1 MIKNNSQVLL
11 RLFILP
17 LIGVLPSA
25 CTFLFYTPPN
35 ERQPQTSTPKEDIV
49 TAGEKTRT
57 TQTSLPNTKDKE
69 EATNT
74 QRSPETSKSEVN
86 ESEKEDLGEETKD
99 SGEVKADLF
108 VSPTGSDQ
116 NKQSDFATPVQ
127 FKETDSI
134 IFVSPYGSNKNI
146 GSEEEPFRSL
156 TKAIKEA
163 QKMQAE
169 SPEEEITIKLDKGT
183 YSERSGENQSIEI
196 PSGIHIVGSGES
208 TILLA
213 DIKLFSDTFL
223 NSFQVKDHNIKI
235 GNSENNNQ
243 QGSMILEELWIN
255 NGRVVIDSS
264 NTRLTDI
271 ELSNYNSGY
280 HSLIIYSGSP
290 TLNKIRILNNSYR
303 PNYNRSYRNQD
314 GSLEISNDASPQF
327 KELTIENSILGINNQ
342 GNTTIQNLKLIGN
355 RAGIFNQGEM
365 TIKNLSLSNAKQSHF
380 GICNYDQG
388 TILIEMA
395 NLNKNSLVKSEKCSS
410 YTGDSYP
417 DSIPNVAGNYDDVVI
432 ENHE

>member
-1 MIKNNSQVLL
+1 MIKSNSKILL
-11 RLFILP
+11 RLFIFP

-35 ERQPQTSTPKEDIV
+35 EIQPQTSTPKEDIV
-49 TAGEKTRT
+49 TAGEETGT

-74 QRSPETSKSEVN
+74 QHSPETSKSEVN
-86 ESEKEDLGEETKD
+86 ESEKEDFGEETKD

-108 VSPTGSDQ
+108 VSPSGSDQ
-116 NKQSDFATPVQ
+116 NKQINFATSVQ
-127 FKETDSI
+127 LKEADSI

-146 GSEEEPFRSL
+146 GSQEEPFRSL
-156 TKAIKEA
+156 TRAIKEA
-163 QKMQAE
+163 QKRQAE
-169 SPEEEITIKLDKGT
+169 NPEEEITIKLDKGT

-196 PSGIHIVGSGES
+196 TSGIHIVGSGDS

-223 NSFQVKDHNIKI
+223 KSFQVKDHNIKI

-243 QGSMILEELWIN
+243 PDSTMLEELWIN

-271 ELSNYNSGY
+271 ELSNYNSGS
-280 HSLIIYSGSP
+280 HSLIIFSGSP
-290 TLNKIRILNNSYR
+290 TLNQIKILNNSYER
-303 PNYNRSYRNQD
+303 ASSYRRYH
-314 GSLEISNDASPQF
+314 GSLEISNDASPQI
-327 KELTIENSILGINNQ
+327 KEITIENSILGINNQ

-355 RAGIFNQGEM
+355 RAGILNQGEM

-395 NLNKNSLVKSEKCSS
+395 NFNKNSLVKSEKCSS
-410 YTGDSYP
+410 RIDQSYP